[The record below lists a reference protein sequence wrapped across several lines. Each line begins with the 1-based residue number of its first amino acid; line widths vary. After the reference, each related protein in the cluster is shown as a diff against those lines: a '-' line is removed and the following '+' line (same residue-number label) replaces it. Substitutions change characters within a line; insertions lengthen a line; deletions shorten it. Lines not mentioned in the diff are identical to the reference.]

1 MKLNLKKLTLLE
13 IIIIIMK
20 ITNVNKEK
28 LDYKNKLIL
37 YALIRFI
44 LCNR

>member
-13 IIIIIMK
+13 IIIIMK
-20 ITNVNKEK
+20 ITNVNKVK

>member
-28 LDYKNKLIL
+28 LDYK
-37 YALIRFI
+37 IR
-44 LCNR
+44 LN